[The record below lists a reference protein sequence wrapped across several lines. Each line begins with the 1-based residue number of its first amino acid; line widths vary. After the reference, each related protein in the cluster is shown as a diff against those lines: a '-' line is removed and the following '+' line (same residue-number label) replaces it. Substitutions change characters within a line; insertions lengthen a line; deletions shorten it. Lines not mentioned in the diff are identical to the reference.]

1 MSPAPLEPLL
11 AAGAPPMRT
20 RKGWCT
26 CGCCSKVFLTM
37 ILAIVVSMYLALPS
51 LPPTPPGHVAVI
63 SPFEIHTVTDFLGAV
78 KSGIMPGNRKTELPL
93 MPEEVVKYLST
104 SYVEW
109 APEPYKTQLSSDSV
123 SATLSTA
130 PPLARIMMA
139 ASGMSDILRAALDSL
154 SIERNMDMMKKRIW
168 HGMSPIPPARWE
180 SMGLSKSENIDA
192 ALSQIQLI
200 VGLFEYLHTPRV
212 QGRLRDIYNHIWFEF
227 DILQDVLDALEVSN
241 GRSKPVYNLPAL
253 WQEYIQSYLF
263 ENMAFQSRSF
273 IFTNLLPLYNATRSE
288 FLNQPGSAFGE
299 AEITPVSQHH
309 FRVLNS
315 ILDLYIET
323 EFHVVPHTAGFVY
336 RHEPGNVTGLL
347 SEDESSWKRNN
358 AIYES
363 IQNARREDFQID
375 YQRKIKE
382 TAEMRF
388 ANDEHSS
395 FGQKQE
401 AMQPIWDILDRADTH
416 QIAQPQ
422 ILNPSRVEEEDWVR
436 ELSSVDKFGY
446 AIYEMSKGQNE
457 EEWKN
462 FLTRLEL
469 GLDSGWEGMIG
480 VENVRQK
487 ATLHWINGPD
497 ESIFEDDFADAREHF
512 QNMVA
517 SQSIPANLSTT
528 TFLVVDSASFLSFS
542 STPGSS
548 NRGFLNVVLVDF
560 DPASNLI
567 EGYNGAFKIVDQ
579 LVWTELYPLVE
590 HFHCASLDAFWALA
604 RNHPS
609 ELYIGATTEIQR
621 RAWNSLNN

>member
-20 RKGWCT
+20 KKGWCT

-37 ILAIVVSMYLALPS
+37 ILTIVVSMYLALPS

-63 SPFEIHTVTDFLGAV
+63 SPFEIHTVTDFLSAA
-78 KSGIMPGNRKTELPL
+78 KSGIMPGNRETVLPL

-109 APEPYKTQLSSDSV
+109 APEPYKTQLGSERV

-154 SIERNMDMMKKRIW
+154 SIERNLDMMKKRIW

-180 SMGLSKSENIDA
+180 SMGLSKPENIDV

-200 VGLFEYLHTPRV
+200 VDVFEYLHTPRV

-241 GRSKPVYNLPAL
+241 GRPKPVYDLPAL

-273 IFTNLLPLYNATRSE
+273 IFTNLLPHYNATRSN
-288 FLNQPGSAFGE
+288 FFDQSRFIVGE
-299 AEITPVSQHH
+299 AETPLISQHH
-309 FRVLNS
+309 YRVLNS

-323 EFHVVPHTAGFVY
+323 EFHVVPHTVGFVY

-363 IQNARREDFQID
+363 IQNARREDFLID

-382 TAEMRF
+382 TAEMRTT
-388 ANDEHSS
+388 NDEHSS
-395 FGQKQE
+395 LGQKQE
-401 AMQPIWDILDRADTH
+401 ALQPVWDILDKADAH
-416 QIAQPQ
+416 QTAQPQ
-422 ILNPSRVEEEDWVR
+422 ILNPSKVEEEDWVR
-436 ELSSVDKFGY
+436 ELGSFDKFGY
-446 AIYEMSKGQNE
+446 VIYKMSKGENE
-457 EEWKN
+457 KQWKN
-462 FLTRLEL
+462 FLARLEV
-469 GLDSGWEGMIG
+469 GLDSGWEGMMG
-480 VENVRQK
+480 VDNVRQK
-487 ATLHWINGPD
+487 VTLHWIEGLD

-517 SQSIPANLSTT
+517 SKSIPANLSTK

-548 NRGFLNVVLVDF
+548 NRGFLNVVSADF

-567 EGYNGAFKIVDQ
+567 EEYNGAFKIIDQ

-590 HFHCASLDAFWALA
+590 HLNCASLDAFWALA
-604 RNHPS
+604 RNNAS

-621 RAWNSLNN
+621 RAWNSLDN

>member
-1 MSPAPLEPLL
+1 MSPVPLEPLL
-11 AAGAPPMRT
+11 AAGEPPMRT
-20 RKGWCT
+20 KKRWCT

-37 ILAIVVSMYLALPS
+37 IFAVVLSMYLALPS

-63 SPFEIHTVTDFLGAV
+63 SPFEIHTITDFLAAA

-109 APEPYKTQLSSDSV
+109 APEPFKTQLGPESV

-200 VGLFEYLHTPRV
+200 VGVFEYLHTPRV

-273 IFTNLLPLYNATRSE
+273 IFTNLLPLYNATRSQ
-288 FLNQPGSAFGE
+288 FSNQPRSVFGE
-299 AEITPVSQHH
+299 AEIKLIPQHH
-309 FRVLNS
+309 IRVLNS
-315 ILDLYIET
+315 MLDLYIET
-323 EFHVVPHTAGFVY
+323 EFHVVPHTVGFVY
-336 RHEPGNVTGLL
+336 RHEPGNMTGLL
-347 SEDESSWKRNN
+347 SDDESSWKRNN

-363 IQNARREDFQID
+363 IQTARREDFQID

-382 TAEMRF
+382 TAEMRT

-401 AMQPIWDILDRADTH
+401 ALQPIWDILDRADAH
-416 QIAQPQ
+416 QTAQPQ

-446 AIYEMSKGQNE
+446 VIYKTSKGQN

-487 ATLHWINGPD
+487 ATLHWIEGLD

-517 SQSIPANLSTT
+517 SQTIPANLSTT
-528 TFLVVDSASFLSFS
+528 TFLIIDSASFSSFS
-542 STPGSS
+542 SKPGSS
-548 NRGFLNVVLVDF
+548 NRGFLNVVSAEF
-560 DPASNLI
+560 DPVSNLI
-567 EGYNGAFKIVDQ
+567 EGYNGAFKIIDQ
-579 LVWTELYPLVE
+579 LVWTELYPLRE
-590 HFHCASLDAFWALA
+590 HFHCASLDAFWTLA

>member
-11 AAGAPPMRT
+11 AARAPPMRT

-37 ILAIVVSMYLALPS
+37 ILTIVVSMYLALPS
-51 LPPTPPGHVAVI
+51 LTPTPPGHVAVI
-63 SPFEIHTVTDFLGAV
+63 SPFEIHTVTDFLSAA
-78 KSGIMPGNRKTELPL
+78 KSGIMPGNRKTGLPL

-154 SIERNMDMMKKRIW
+154 SIERNLDMMKKRIW

-180 SMGLSKSENIDA
+180 SMGLSKPENIDV

-200 VGLFEYLHTPRV
+200 VDVFEYLHTTRV

-241 GRSKPVYNLPAL
+241 GRSEPVYDLPAL

-273 IFTNLLPLYNATRSE
+273 IFTNLLPHYNATRSK
-288 FLNQPGSAFGE
+288 FFDQSRFVVGK
-299 AEITPVSQHH
+299 AETPLISQHH
-309 FRVLNS
+309 YRILNS

-323 EFHVVPHTAGFVY
+323 EFHVVPHTVGFVY

-382 TAEMRF
+382 TAEMRTT
-388 ANDEHSS
+388 NDEHSS
-395 FGQKQE
+395 FGQRQE
-401 AMQPIWDILDRADTH
+401 ALQPVWDILDKADAH
-416 QIAQPQ
+416 QTAQPQ
-422 ILNPSRVEEEDWVR
+422 ILNSSKVEEEDWVR
-436 ELSSVDKFGY
+436 KLSSFDKFGY
-446 AIYEMSKGQNE
+446 VIYKTSKEQNE
-457 EEWKN
+457 KQWKT
-462 FLTRLEL
+462 FLARLEV
-469 GLDSGWEGMIG
+469 GLDYGWEGMMG
-480 VENVRQK
+480 VENARQK
-487 ATLHWINGPD
+487 ATLHWIEGLD

-517 SQSIPANLSTT
+517 SQSIPANLSTK

-548 NRGFLNVVLVDF
+548 NRGFLNVVSADF

-567 EGYNGAFKIVDQ
+567 EGYNGAFKIIDQ

-590 HFHCASLDAFWALA
+590 HLNCASLDAFWALA
-604 RNHPS
+604 RNNPS

-621 RAWNSLNN
+621 RAWNSLDN

>member
-11 AAGAPPMRT
+11 AAGAPQIRT

-26 CGCCSKVFLTM
+26 RGCCSKVFLTM
-37 ILAIVVSMYLALPS
+37 ILAVVLSMYLALPS
-51 LPPTPPGHVAVI
+51 LSPTPPGHVAVI
-63 SPFEIHTVTDFLGAV
+63 SPFEIHTVTDFLAAA

-93 MPEEVVKYLST
+93 MPEEMVKYLST

-109 APEPYKTQLSSDSV
+109 APEPFKTQLGSDSV

-130 PPLARIMMA
+130 PLARIMMA

-180 SMGLSKSENIDA
+180 SMGLSKSENIEV

-200 VGLFEYLHTPRV
+200 VDVFEYLHTPRV

-227 DILQDVLDALEVSN
+227 DILQDVLNALEVSN
-241 GRSKPVYNLPAL
+241 GRSKPAYNLPAL
-253 WQEYIQSYLF
+253 WQEYIHSYLF

-273 IFTNLLPLYNATRSE
+273 IFTNLLPLYNATRSA
-288 FLNQPGSAFGE
+288 FFSQPSSVFGE
-299 AEITPVSQHH
+299 AGTPLISQHH

-323 EFHVVPHTAGFVY
+323 EFYVVPHTVGFVY

-347 SEDESSWKRNN
+347 SDDESSWERNN

-382 TAEMRF
+382 AAEMRI

-395 FGQKQE
+395 FGQNHE
-401 AMQPIWDILDRADTH
+401 ALQTIWNISDRADAH
-416 QIAQPQ
+416 QAAQPQ
-422 ILNPSRVEEEDWVR
+422 ILNPARVEEEEWVR
-436 ELSSVDKFGY
+436 KFNSVENFGY
-446 AIYEMSKGQNE
+446 VIYKMK
-457 EEWKN
+457 WKT
-462 FLTRLEL
+462 FLARLES

-480 VENVRQK
+480 VEHVKQK
-487 ATLHWINGPD
+487 ATVHWIEGLD

-512 QNMVA
+512 KNMIA
-517 SQSIPANLSTT
+517 SQNIPADLSTT
-528 TFLVVDSASFLSFS
+528 TFLVIDSASFASFG
-542 STPGSS
+542 STPGSR
-548 NRGFLNVVLVDF
+548 NRGFLNVVSADF
-560 DPASNLI
+560 DPASNSSD
-567 EGYNGAFKIVDQ
+567 GYNGAFKIVDQ

-590 HFHCASLDAFWALA
+590 HLKCVSLDAFWALA
-604 RNHPS
+604 RNSPS
-609 ELYIGATTEIQR
+609 EVYVGATTEIQR
-621 RAWNSLNN
+621 RVWDDLDN

>member
-1 MSPAPLEPLL
+1 MPPAPLDPLL
-11 AAGAPPMRT
+11 AAGAPLMRT

-37 ILAIVVSMYLALPS
+37 ILTIVVSMYLALPS

-63 SPFEIHTVTDFLGAV
+63 SPFEIHTVTDFLGAA
-78 KSGIMPGNRKTELPL
+78 KSGIMPGNRKTGLPL
-93 MPEEVVKYLST
+93 MPEEAVKYLST

-109 APEPYKTQLSSDSV
+109 APEPYRTQLGSESA

-130 PPLARIMMA
+130 PPVTRIMMA

-180 SMGLSKSENIDA
+180 SMGLSKLENIDA

-200 VGLFEYLHTPRV
+200 VDVFEYLHTPRV

-241 GRSKPVYNLPAL
+241 GRSKPGYNLPAL

-273 IFTNLLPLYNATRSE
+273 IFTNLLPLYNATRSKL
-288 FLNQPGSAFGE
+288 FDQSKFVFGE
-299 AEITPVSQHH
+299 AETPLISQHH
-309 FRVLNS
+309 YRVLNS

-323 EFHVVPHTAGFVY
+323 EFHVVPHTVGFVY

-358 AIYES
+358 AVYES
-363 IQNARREDFQID
+363 LQDARREDFQID
-375 YQRKIKE
+375 YQRRIKE
-382 TAEMRF
+382 TTEMRI
-388 ANDEHSS
+388 ASDDHSS
-395 FGQKQE
+395 FEQKQE
-401 AMQPIWDILDRADTH
+401 ALQPIWDILDRADAH
-416 QIAQPQ
+416 QTAQLQ
-422 ILNPSRVEEEDWVR
+422 ILNPSKVGEEDWIR
-436 ELSSVDKFGY
+436 GLSSVDKFGY
-446 AIYEMSKGQNE
+446 IIYKMSTGQNE
-457 EEWKN
+457 KEWKN
-462 FLTRLEL
+462 FLARLEV

-480 VENVRQK
+480 IENVRQK
-487 ATLHWINGPD
+487 STLHWIEGVD

-517 SQSIPANLSTT
+517 SQRIPANLSTT
-528 TFLVVDSASFLSFS
+528 TFLVVDSASFLSFGS
-542 STPGSS
+542 IPGSS
-548 NRGFLNVVLVDF
+548 NRGFLHVVSADF

-567 EGYNGAFKIVDQ
+567 EGYNGAFKIIDQ
-579 LVWTELYPLVE
+579 LVWTELYPLAE
-590 HFHCASLDAFWALA
+590 HLKCASLDAFWALA

-609 ELYIGATTEIQR
+609 ERYIGATTEIQR
-621 RAWNSLNN
+621 RGWNSLNN